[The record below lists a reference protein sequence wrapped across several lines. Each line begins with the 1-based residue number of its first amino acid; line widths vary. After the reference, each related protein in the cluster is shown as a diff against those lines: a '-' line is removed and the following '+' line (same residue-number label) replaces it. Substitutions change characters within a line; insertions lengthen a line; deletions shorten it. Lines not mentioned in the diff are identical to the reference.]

1 MYQSLYPALPM
12 SQTRIS
18 PIQTFFEN
26 KQNAYTVAF
35 APDSKRFAAAGGLR
49 AVFVYEVGK
58 PEAIGGL
65 ADHRQS
71 VYAMLFSKSG
81 KYFITTGRDGMVIIY
96 DAHNFDKLATLLSPQ
111 LGANYI
117 SVARYHKPESEGR
130 VMISDGVETVEVQG
144 LRGIYDALHYIFYEL
159 NKTEPETAR
168 CGALIREAFEKA
180 GKAASQRE
188 VIFSNPQLLP
198 NYALALNH
206 DETELYVGASGGA
219 LKVFRMSDF
228 SLARVIPLHAGNIR
242 TIALS
247 PNGDLLATGS
257 SDRLVKILD
266 AKTFEVLHTIEGHGD
281 SVFSVAF
288 SPDGKL
294 FITGGK
300 DARLR
305 VWTVEGKS
313 IKPKV
318 KVLAHTFSI
327 KAMTFLNDGKE
338 LLTVSQD
345 KTIKLW
351 DIQNV
356 QCKET
361 IDRTC
366 GGHTFTINTVAISPD
381 ERYLVTG
388 SDDKTVKLWE
398 LKK

>member
-1 MYQSLYPALPM
+1 MDQRHILLV
-12 SQTRIS
+12 
-18 PIQTFFEN
+18 QTFFEN

-35 APDSKRFAAAGGLR
+35 APDGKRFAAAGGLR
-49 AVFVYEVGK
+49 SVFVYEVGK

-81 KYFITTGRDGMVIIY
+81 KYFITTGRDGMTIIY
-96 DAHNFDKLATLLSPQ
+96 DAQNFDKLATILSPQ

-117 SVARYHKPESEGR
+117 AVAYRHDLQKEGR
-130 VMISDGVETVEVQG
+130 VMVSDGTETVEVEG
-144 LRGIYDALHYIFYEL
+144 ITGIYDALRYIFYEL
-159 NKTEPETAR
+159 NKTEQETAKQ
-168 CGALIREAFEKA
+168 GALIQSTFEKA
-180 GKAASQRE
+180 GKATSQRE
-188 VIFSNPQLLP
+188 VVFSNPQLLP
-198 NYALALNH
+198 NYALALND

-219 LKVFRMSDF
+219 LKVFRLSDF
-228 SLARVIPLHAGNIR
+228 SLTRVLHLHSGNIR
-242 TIALS
+242 AIALS
-247 PNGDLLATGS
+247 PNGELLATGS
-257 SDRLVKILD
+257 SDRFVKILD

-281 SVFSVAF
+281 SVFSVMF

-294 FITGGK
+294 FVTGGK

-305 VWTVEGKS
+305 IWTVEGKS

-327 KAMTFLNDGKE
+327 KGMTFLNGGKE

-351 DIQNV
+351 DIQNA

-361 IDRTC
+361 IDRTN
-366 GGHTFTINTVAISPD
+366 GGHTFTINTVSLSPD
-381 ERYLVTG
+381 ERYFVTG

-398 LKK
+398 MKK

>member
-1 MYQSLYPALPM
+1 M
-12 SQTRIS
+12 SQVRIS
-18 PIQTFFEN
+18 PVQTFFEN
-26 KQNAYTVAF
+26 RQNAYTVAF
-35 APDSKRFAAAGGLR
+35 APDGRRFAAAGGLR
-49 AVFVYEVGK
+49 SVFVYEIGK

-71 VYAMLFSKSG
+71 IYAMLFSKSG
-81 KYFITTGRDGMVIIY
+81 KYFITTGRDGMTIVY
-96 DAHNFDKLATLLSPQ
+96 DAQNFDKLATILSPQ

-117 SVARYHKPESEGR
+117 AVSRQHNPEKDGR
-130 VMISDGVETVEVQG
+130 VMVSDGSETVEVDG
-144 LRGIYDALHYIFYEL
+144 VSGIYNALYYIFYEL
-159 NKTEPETAR
+159 NKTEQETAKQ
-168 CGALIREAFEKA
+168 GALIQSAFEKV
-180 GKAASQRE
+180 GKAPTERE
-188 VIFSNPQLLP
+188 IVFSNPQLLP

-228 SLARVIPLHAGNIR
+228 SLIRVVPLHAGNIR

-247 PNGDLLATGS
+247 PNGELLATGS

-266 AKTFEVLHTIEGHGD
+266 AKTFQVLHTIDGHGD

-288 SPDGKL
+288 SPDSKL

-305 VWTVEGKS
+305 IWTVEGKS

-327 KAMTFLNDGKE
+327 KGMTFLNNGKE

-351 DIQNV
+351 DLQNA
-356 QCKET
+356 QCTET
-361 IDRTC
+361 IDRTN
-366 GGHTFTINTVAISPD
+366 GGHTFTINTISLSPD
-381 ERYLVTG
+381 EHYFVTG

-398 LKK
+398 IKK